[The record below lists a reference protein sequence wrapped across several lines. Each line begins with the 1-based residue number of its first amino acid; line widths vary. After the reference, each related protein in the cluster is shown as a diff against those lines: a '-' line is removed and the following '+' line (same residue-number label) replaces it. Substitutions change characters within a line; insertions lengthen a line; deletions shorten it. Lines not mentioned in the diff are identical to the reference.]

1 MNRDFLT
8 WQVSSEKSE
17 FRQINQDAFFAANC
31 CFNKKEYAV
40 FCIADGMG
48 GRERGELASRLAVS
62 MVEQWFKM
70 DFLDEI
76 EGKINIHHIRCILF
90 ELFRNINDEMIER
103 YKKKGID
110 TGTTLSLLLLSPRH
124 YFFAHC
130 GDSRIYLFKKET
142 FYQITEDHTEK
153 MYRHKWKITGHEQE
167 SAKGNALMSCL
178 GMIDDP
184 EIQTGAGELY
194 GKDGFLLLSDGVYR
208 FVAIEDCTDFMEA
221 AELTRLALQQNGTDN
236 ATAITVKLQQTGNH
250 FLSRGRY
257 KFR

>member
-1 MNRDFLT
+1 MSRDFLT

-48 GRERGELASRLAVS
+48 GREKGELASRCAIS
-62 MVEQWFKM
+62 MAKRWFETDFSNIAEQTT
-70 DFLDEI
+70 DI
-76 EGKINIHHIRCILF
+76 RHIRCILF
-90 ELFRNINDEMIER
+90 DLFRRINQGIIER
-103 YKKKGID
+103 YEERGIA

-130 GDSRIYLFKKET
+130 GDSRIYFFQEKAFL
-142 FYQITEDHTEK
+142 QITEDHTEK
-153 MYRHKWKITGHEQE
+153 MYRRKWKISEQGQD
-167 SAKGNALMSCL
+167 AAGGDALMSCL
-178 GMIDDP
+178 GVIDDP

-208 FVAIEDCTDFMEA
+208 FVTIEDCTDFMDA

-236 ATAITVKLQQTGNH
+236 ATAITVRLHRSGKR
-250 FLSRGRY
+250 F
-257 KFR
+257 